1 MSLFFYRRVFRSRNG
16 EMAIG
21 ARMPR
26 IWFRP
31 VYALYRRLRDR
42 ADD

>member
-26 IWFRP
+26 AWFRP
-31 VYALYRRLRDR
+31 VYALYRRLCDQTEG
-42 ADD
+42 

>member
-26 IWFRP
+26 TWFRQ
-31 VYALYRRLRDR
+31 VYAHYRRLRDR